1 MKRWPTWNGYKTAEA
16 HLWEVCQRG
25 ESEEEINVIGH
36 VAVYVDDLMVVAE
49 KEVAKDIM
57 KELGRTF
64 KMAEPEEVTLEKEVT
79 LCGYHIKKTKEGYAL
94 HQGKYIEELVKKHD
108 IRKKEVIPCNRIAD
122 EPDEENPSKED
133 VRHRS

>member
-1 MKRWPTWNGYKTAEA
+1 M
-16 HLWEVCQRG
+16 WEVCQRG

-36 VAVYVDDLMVVAE
+36 VAVYVDDLMVVVE

-79 LCGYHIKKTKEGYAL
+79 LCGYHTTSRRRRKACTSPRKVHRGV
-94 HQGKYIEELVKKHD
+94 GEE
-108 IRKKEVIPCNRIAD
+108 A
-122 EPDEENPSKED
+122 
-133 VRHRS
+133 